1 MDVFGYI
8 VRFCDDWSCS
18 HTNDRTCSNAT
29 TSKYY
34 IDPED
39 DINITGV
46 PLVVVHNEKFIV
58 GKCSEQVKT
67 DKGIFIKC
75 VIDDA
80 YFKECLERRYVNYK
94 NTYNAT
100 ISFETFC
107 KKTLSSFSLS
117 HEVNSNKVRHVSLV
131 DTPGRKG
138 TAVNYITK
146 SGLLLK
152 RRANNQYISDVIASH
167 SAAYLPVADRTDYLV
182 HNTILS
188 YNPGDV
194 CYINAS
200 RKMNFQDQ
208 FNEAKEIYKIVKKLQ
223 SEQEN
228 DGRSAVSSLKRNRK
242 VEDDG
247 YDDADEEGDMKS
259 LAKIKK
265 TTSEIS
271 PPAVTLSQPMIVD
284 AMRDGIQE
292 GIQEAIKAAVDIIK
306 NQKEVPTSPET
317 TPSVAV
323 EPAVVGKPPQVIE
336 AGRTR
341 TTTITLTPDQATLD
355 LIVNHLVGD
364 KR

>member
-18 HTNDRTCSNAT
+18 HTNDQTCSNAT

-117 HEVNSNKVRHVSLV
+117 HEVNFKKVRHVSLV

-138 TAVNYITK
+138 TAVNYIMK
-146 SGLLLK
+146 PGLLLK
-152 RRANNQYISDVIASH
+152 RRTDNQYISDVIASH
-167 SAAYLPVADRTDYLV
+167 SAAYLPVADRTSYLV

-200 RKMNFQDQ
+200 RKMHFQDQ

-228 DGRSAVSSLKRNRK
+228 EGRSTVSSLKRNRK
-242 VEDDG
+242 TEDDS

-259 LAKIKK
+259 LPKIKK
-265 TTSEIS
+265 MTSEIS
-271 PPAVTLSQPMIVD
+271 PSAVPLSQPMIVD

-292 GIQEAIKAAVDIIK
+292 GIQEGIKAVVDIIK
-306 NQKEVPTSPET
+306 QQVSTSPKPI
-317 TPSVAV
+317 PSVAV
-323 EPAVVGKPPQVIE
+323 EQEVVGKPPQIIE

-341 TTTITLTPDQATLD
+341 TTTITLTPDQAMLD
-355 LIVNHLVGD
+355 LIVNHIVGD
-364 KR
+364 KK